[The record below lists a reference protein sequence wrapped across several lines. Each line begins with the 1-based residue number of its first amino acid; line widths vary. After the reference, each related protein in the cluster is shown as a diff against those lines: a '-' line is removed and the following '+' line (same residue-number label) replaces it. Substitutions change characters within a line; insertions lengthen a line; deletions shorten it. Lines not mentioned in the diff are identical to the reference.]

1 MTGKDGFRD
10 QIRAALFDNLGL
22 KALSVGVA
30 IALYAFIHG
39 ADNDLR
45 TLPVNVVAAMPP
57 PSANRQLLTQLPNE
71 VSITLRG
78 SRTQLDT
85 LRTDD
90 LGSIRLDLRSGRES
104 TIELDTDT
112 IPSMIN
118 IPIGLAVEQV
128 IPSQIKVRWDDVVSR
143 QIPVQVARTGDPA
156 PGFTMKGSIVIEPA
170 EITAK
175 GPRSIVDVMQFA
187 RSAPF
192 DVSGLTNGTYRRPL
206 PLDKPPNLVTYDP
219 ESVIATVEIGREL
232 VTKQFTKLK
241 VEVIG
246 LPRAT
251 TNPPTVTVI
260 VTGTAA
266 DVNALLP
273 EAIVPRVEPKT
284 AGDDTTKPGSDNLPV
299 LVELPRVRATV
310 EPPKVVVKW

>member
-1 MTGKDGFRD
+1 MTGKDGIRE
-10 QIRAALFDNLGL
+10 QIRSAFFDNMGL

-30 IALYAFIHG
+30 LALYAFIHG

-57 PSANRQLLTQLPNE
+57 PSANRQLLTQLP
-71 VSITLRG
+71 S
-78 SRTQLDT
+78 

-104 TIELDTDT
+104 TIELAPDT

-118 IPIGLAVEQV
+118 IPTGLAVEQV

-143 QIPVQVARTGDPA
+143 DIPVQVARAGDPA
-156 PGFTMKGSIVIEPA
+156 PGFTMKGAIVIEPSEVA
-170 EITAK
+170 AK
-175 GPRSIVDVMQFA
+175 GPRSVVDVLQFA

-192 DVSGLTNGTYRRPL
+192 DVSGLTEGTYRRPL
-206 PLDKPPNLVTYDP
+206 SLDKPANLVMLNP

-232 VTKQFTKLK
+232 VTKQFPKLK
-241 VEVIG
+241 IEVIG

-251 TNPPTVTVI
+251 TNPPTVTVV

-273 EAIVPRVEPKT
+273 EAIVPRVEPKM
-284 AGDDTTKPGSDNLPV
+284 ANDDTTKAGSDILPV
-299 LVELPRVRATV
+299 LG
-310 EPPKVVVKW
+310 